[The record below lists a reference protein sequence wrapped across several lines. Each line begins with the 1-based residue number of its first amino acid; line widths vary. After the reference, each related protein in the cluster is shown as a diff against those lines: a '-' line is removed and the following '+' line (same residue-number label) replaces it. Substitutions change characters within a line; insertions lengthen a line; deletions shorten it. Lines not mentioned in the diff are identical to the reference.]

1 MRNCNSFTE
10 RQIKL
15 IRALDK
21 KIAEIDDPDPEIIT
35 HESYEWKIEQTK
47 QFGKIPKITF
57 HPHSCQVKAEIVRNA
72 GLDNAKR
79 EKELS
84 QIRQRYGIAES
95 RHSHARLFEAEFNN
109 IMLKIKKAVY
119 TVGFVNNLFTGNGKQ
134 IAVPL
139 TLLQQI
145 VLEEQTANFKDKKS
159 VENDKDQQ

>member
-1 MRNCNSFTE
+1 MRNCNSFTT

-47 QFGKIPKITF
+47 QFGKIPKIKF

-84 QIRQRYGIAES
+84 DIRHRYGISES
-95 RHSHARLFEAEFNN
+95 RHNHARLFEAEFNN

-119 TVGFVNNLFTGNGKQ
+119 TVGFVNNLLTGNGNQ

-139 TLLQQI
+139 ALLQQI
-145 VLEEQTANFKDKKS
+145 VLEEQAANFQSKKIGR
-159 VENDKDQQ
+159 K